1 MRMRRIMRMIQKDP
15 LNRLKLREVL
25 NLAVCTYGIKRYFV
39 CRNPYRFA
47 GSLKIRNMPVPT
59 FFKLTQ
65 TREYCR
71 YFFVFTIKRCGRM
84 SIGWIFG
91 KTSVGEIL
99 EKEFFKLTETQNYR
113 FLRYTFFTFFLK
125 SGSSRKNVG
134 GWKFGRDVGNLDKFS
149 LNWLKWAILYTN
161 N

>member
-59 FFKLTQ
+59 FFKLSQ
-65 TREYCR
+65 NREHCR
-71 YFFVFTIKRCGRM
+71 YFFVFTIKRCGRI
-84 SIGWIFG
+84 SIGWDFG
-91 KTSVGEIL
+91 KTSIGEIL
-99 EKEFFKLTETQNYR
+99 EKEFIKLTETQNYR
-113 FLRYTFFTFFLK
+113 FLRYIFFRFFSK
-125 SGSSRKNVG
+125 VG
-134 GWKFGRDVGNLDKFS
+134 KFSEEPRWVEIWEGRWKFRYIFFKLVQMG
-149 LNWLKWAILYTN
+149 YTVY
-161 N
+161 